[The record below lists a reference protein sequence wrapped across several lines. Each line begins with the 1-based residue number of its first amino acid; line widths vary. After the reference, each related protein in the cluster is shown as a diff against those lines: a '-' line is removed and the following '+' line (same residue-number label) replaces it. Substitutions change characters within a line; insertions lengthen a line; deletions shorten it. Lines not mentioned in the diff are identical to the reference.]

1 VNDEPNL
8 TGRSFAMILASRLLD
23 IALLAMVAAS
33 CPHPLFAFHA
43 GFVDAR
49 GESVFSAE
57 FVHDYQSAD
66 NASITT
72 RSVKPFL
79 ELFSKYKQPNE
90 RAELELT
97 IGVIY
102 AQRTGHVDPA
112 KAVKHL
118 TNALNYQ
125 LPDET
130 YLNALLWRAG
140 SFEQLGKLDEAR
152 VDHLRGLLACS
163 YYQLPLE
170 WPEAK
175 EPISP
180 ISIGSDVDDAD
191 AQRRRDYYAYR
202 ARIKLQQA
210 ILMQQFYFIDG
221 LKRISSRSPLDQDQL
236 RKVLGDLTPDERKHE
251 LLLRLLQSGN
261 KRPWP

>member
-1 VNDEPNL
+1 
-8 TGRSFAMILASRLLD
+8 MIHASHWLN
-23 IALLAMVAAS
+23 IALFGIVAAL

-43 GFVDAR
+43 GLVDAR
-49 GESVFSAE
+49 GESVFSEE
-57 FVHDYQSAD
+57 FVRDYQSAD

-79 ELFSKYKQPNE
+79 ELLSKYQQPNE

-102 AQRTGHVDPA
+102 AQRTGQVDPA
-112 KAVKHL
+112 NAVKHL
-118 TNALNYQ
+118 TNALDYK

-140 SFEQLGKLDEAR
+140 SFEQLGKFDEAR
-152 VDHLRGLLACS
+152 ADHLRGLLACS
-163 YYQLPLE
+163 YYQLPTE

-175 EPISP
+175 EPMSP
-180 ISIGSDVDDAD
+180 ISLGSDIDDVDAE
-191 AQRRRDYYAYR
+191 RRRDYYAYR
-202 ARIKLQQA
+202 AQIKLQQA
-210 ILMQQFYFIDG
+210 ILMQQFYFMDG
-221 LKRISSRSPLDQDQL
+221 LKRISSKKPLDQEQL

-251 LLLRLLQSGN
+251 LLLRLLQSDN